1 MFLQGFWF
9 VGFCSV
15 LAYVSAP
22 VSDMYGCSNV
32 DCAACALYECVD
44 SHCVCAF
51 SCLLLLILSSKTL
64 KYAHKYI
71 YITTLLPPASAQAV
85 LAVLAHSVEIPVDN
99 KELATKQKIQNHC
112 NATLQ
117 HNTTQHTPTHSSKLT
132 TAIIP
137 SCHNCTTLQHTATH
151 YNTWQHT

>member
-1 MFLQGFWF
+1 MCFCRVFWF

-32 DCAACALYECVD
+32 DCASVCSYECVD
-44 SHCVCAF
+44 GHCVCAF

-85 LAVLAHSVEIPVDN
+85 LAGENHSCDVSALGVPV
-99 KELATKQKIQNHC
+99 HC
-112 NATLQ
+112 APFL
-117 HNTTQHTPTHSSKLT
+117 
-132 TAIIP
+132 
-137 SCHNCTTLQHTATH
+137 
-151 YNTWQHT
+151 